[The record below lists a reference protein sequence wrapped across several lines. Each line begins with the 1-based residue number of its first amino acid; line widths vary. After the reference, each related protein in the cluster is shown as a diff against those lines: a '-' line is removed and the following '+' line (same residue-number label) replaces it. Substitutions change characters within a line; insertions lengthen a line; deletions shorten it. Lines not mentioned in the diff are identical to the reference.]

1 MDREVNIGAIRAL
14 EKQIKDKEGDIIK
27 LKRALE
33 KQIEEGERDMVKL
46 KRARNS
52 LLNISSR
59 VPAEILGD
67 IFAWS
72 VFRKEDHSL
81 HTVSHFNG
89 VRKGSYNFLLV
100 CHHWFAVAS
109 STPELWSFWG
119 NTIQE
124 WKNRHPRD
132 PGVTPLDL
140 VLHRH
145 SCDHDAIVD
154 EPLQGA
160 LRNRALQDTIRQIH
174 LGGDPSVLQP
184 IILPI
189 DLQPTISSLT
199 PDGEGVRS
207 SSIESIDLRTWEG
220 FVLDVRDFFVRHSLP
235 RLRSLFLHGNLG
247 IPPWDRIVPDTTLLT
262 TLSLDIN
269 ESSPPTTSQLLSVLA
284 SNPNLRELS
293 MTRFV
298 IPDDDGSTFQVPMY
312 SLKVLKL
319 TGELRPMFRLLDR
332 LAFSGTLDRMFL
344 SALDCTA
351 EDVLQIS
358 VPYLRGYFRCDH
370 RLQNRLVVDVS
381 VNNGGLS
388 IYVNIAEEGPS
399 WTSHRRGSPPVEF
412 EAILAGIAPLGVL
425 DNLCLDLIA
434 STPQEHVSRLQLSTN
449 SPPANRMEDLLIA
462 MPNIETL
469 YLSKVALSKS
479 FLQPKPDG
487 PHANTKLLPSL
498 RYLDLGDVTLTDGD
512 WGHLTTYL
520 IHQTS
525 GGQVISL
532 HASGSFHMCTEAM
545 SEVVGLVE
553 EFSYHERPKAE
564 SEGSPRS
571 FGYLEGYEEDQE
583 DYEDYEEHF
592 EEDEQHYE
600 EDEELP
606 EDYEEHPEDYEEHPE
621 DYEEHPE
628 DYEEHYE
635 EHYEDYEDYGDYE

>member
-14 EKQIKDKEGDIIK
+14 EKQIEDKEGDIIK

-33 KQIEEGERDMVKL
+33 KQIEEGERDMIKL

-52 LLNISSR
+52 LLNISTR

-72 VFRKEDHSL
+72 VFREEDHSL

-89 VRKGSYNFLLV
+89 VRKDSYNFLLV
-100 CHHWFAVAS
+100 CRHWFEVAS
-109 STPELWSFWG
+109 GTLELWNFWG
-119 NTIQE
+119 NTLRE
-124 WKNRHPRD
+124 WKNRHSH

-140 VLHRH
+140 VLRKHPD
-145 SCDHDAIVD
+145 DHDAIVD
-154 EPLQGA
+154 EPLQGT

-174 LGGDPSVLQP
+174 LGGIDPNILQP
-184 IILPI
+184 IAPPILQLI
-189 DLQPTISSLT
+189 ISSLT
-199 PDGEGVRS
+199 PDGEGVRH
-207 SSIESIDLRTWEG
+207 SSIESIDLRTSDG
-220 FVLDVRDFFVRHSLP
+220 TVLDVSNFFVRYSLP
-235 RLRSLFLHGNLG
+235 KLRTLFLHGALG
-247 IPPWDRIVPDTTLLT
+247 IPPWDRLVPHTTLLT

-269 ESSPPTTSQLLSVLA
+269 GPPPQTTSQLLSILA
-284 SNPNLRELS
+284 SNPNLQELS
-293 MTRFV
+293 MTRSV
-298 IPDDDGSTFQVPMY
+298 IPEDDDGSTFQVPMRN
-312 SLKVLKL
+312 LRVLEL
-319 TGELRPMFRLLDR
+319 AGELRPMFRLLDR
-332 LAFSGTLDRMFL
+332 LAFAGTLDRIFL
-344 SALDCTA
+344 SALDSTV

-358 VPYLRGYFRCDH
+358 GPYLRGYFQRDH
-370 RLQNRLVVDVS
+370 RLQNRLAVDVS
-381 VNNGGLS
+381 ANAGGLS
-388 IYVNIAEEGPS
+388 IYIDIAEERPS

-412 EAILAGIAPLGVL
+412 GAVLAGITPPGVL

-434 STPQEHVSRLQLSTN
+434 STPQELVSRLQLNTN
-449 SPPANRMEDLLIA
+449 SLPANRMEDLLIV

-469 YLSKVALSKS
+469 YLSKVVLSKC

-487 PHANTKLLPSL
+487 PHTNTKLLPSL
-498 RYLDLGDVTLTDGD
+498 RYLDLGDVTLTDDG

-532 HASGSFHMCTEAM
+532 HASGSSHMCPEAM

-553 EFSYHERPKAE
+553 EFSYHEHPKAE

-600 EDEELP
+600 EDEEHP
-606 EDYEEHPEDYEEHPE
+606 EDYEEHLEDCEEHPEDYEENYE
-621 DYEEHPE
+621 D
-628 DYEEHYE
+628 YE
-635 EHYEDYEDYGDYE
+635 EHYEDYEDYE